1 MNILFEIADKDLLF
15 IILAFVGLLIF
26 GTIIFFAI
34 TKKNK
39 KENPFAE
46 NAKEEH
52 FDKKDKPSELFTNI
66 KPETKEQ
73 EDAKNE
79 LERVFN
85 QMAKDLENENKSREA
100 IEEFEREQEEN
111 AIISYQELIKQAEMK
126 RLQQEHMQEPRTN
139 AFEEKAPKQANIFE
153 EMKAMEEDNIKELE
167 KNKKEVSEE
176 PKKFKNSEIISPIFG
191 VQKEGKY
198 NTKVREIPKH
208 SKEQINI
215 DYDEDDDFL
224 NSLKEFRNNL

>member
-1 MNILFEIADKDLLF
+1 MNLLFEIADKDLLF
-15 IILAFVGLLIF
+15 IILAFVGLFIF
-26 GTIIFFAI
+26 GAIIFFVI
-34 TKKNK
+34 NKKNK
-39 KENPFAE
+39 AENPFAE
-46 NAKEEH
+46 NIKEEH
-52 FDKKDKPSELFTNI
+52 FDKNDKPSELFTNI

-73 EDAKNE
+73 EEAKNE

-139 AFEEKAPKQANIFE
+139 AFEEESKQANIFG
-153 EMKAMEEDNIKELE
+153 EMKAREEDNVKELE
-167 KNKKEVSEE
+167 KNKKEVNEE
-176 PKKFKNSEIISPIFG
+176 PKRFKNSEIISPIFG
-191 VQKEGKY
+191 IQRPGEVT
-198 NTKVREIPKH
+198 TKREIPRH
-208 SKEQINI
+208 SNGEINI
-215 DYDEDDDFL
+215 NYKEDDDFL

>member
-39 KENPFAE
+39 TEQFKIEMP
-46 NAKEEH
+46 KQEH
-52 FDKKDKPSELFTNI
+52 FNEKDKPSELFTNI

-85 QMAKDLENENKSREA
+85 QMARDLENENKSKEA

-139 AFEEKAPKQANIFE
+139 AFEEKEPNQANIFE
-153 EMKAMEEDNIKELE
+153 EMKAMEEDNLKELE
-167 KNKKEVSEE
+167 KNKKEIREE

-191 VQKEGKY
+191 IQRPGEVT
-198 NTKVREIPKH
+198 TKRDAPRH
-208 SKEQINI
+208 SNGEINI
-215 DYDEDDDFL
+215 DYKEDDDFL